1 MLLGVKSALV
11 GILAALSIAVVA
23 CGSDDVAN
31 ESGDD
36 GSTKGLKSAK
46 LPIDAADGEAT
57 FYGATGGGNCGFDKT
72 PNDLDVAALQF
83 PEYAGSNS
91 CGACLLVK
99 GPKGSVTVRVVDSC
113 PGCEAKG
120 VNIDLSA
127 QAFAKIAEP
136 RAGRIDITYAAVPC
150 SVTGNIAY
158 HYKTGSTKYWTA
170 IQLRNHK
177 QPIAKLEYKRDGAW
191 VTIERLDYNYFV
203 AKKGV
208 GDQPSGLA
216 LRVTSEDGQVLE
228 DTLPKIESDKTI
240 SGKAQ
245 FR

>member
-83 PEYAGSNS
+83 PEQRPFSLSAIAGLFIGHVTTMVGSLNS
-91 CGACLLVK
+91 FRYFFIASFFEEQFLHFGECEHFPDVRADDVGKLLVK
-99 GPKGSVTVRVVDSC
+99 R
-113 PGCEAKG
+113 
-120 VNIDLSA
+120 
-127 QAFAKIAEP
+127 
-136 RAGRIDITYAAVPC
+136 
-150 SVTGNIAY
+150 TGNLS
-158 HYKTGSTKYWTA
+158 TGHCRTLVPV
-170 IQLRNHK
+170 QK
-177 QPIAKLEYKRDGAW
+177 QR
-191 VTIERLDYNYFV
+191 
-203 AKKGV
+203 
-208 GDQPSGLA
+208 
-216 LRVTSEDGQVLE
+216 RVFI
-228 DTLPKIESDKTI
+228 KWF
-240 SGKAQ
+240 A
-245 FR
+245 